1 MLVLSRRAN
10 EKIVV
15 GGDIVITV
23 LEVGRGQVRL
33 GIEAPKDCRIL
44 RYELVVEVGEENR
57 RAVAG
62 ADAAAALDALL
73 DRSRNSDNGTSGSGG
88 AGL

>member
-1 MLVLSRRAN
+1 MLVLSRREN

-15 GGDIVITV
+15 GGDVVITV
-23 LEVGRGQVRL
+23 LEIGRGQVRL

-44 RYELVVEVGEENR
+44 RHELVVEVGEENR

-62 ADAAAALDALL
+62 ADAAAALGALL
-73 DRSRNSDNGTSGSGG
+73 DRSRGDPRGEEKP
-88 AGL
+88 